1 MRGKGDRGGDDLPR
15 RHMRSHCSPPG
26 GGTSQGRI
34 STRER
39 RGSGAAGGGC
49 PCPLVRG

>member
-1 MRGKGDRGGDDLPR
+1 
-15 RHMRSHCSPPG
+15 MRSHHSPPG

-34 STRER
+34 SARER